1 MRCIFLLLLTL
12 PVSAWAQPALVVPPG
27 EAVVIAPRGAAVL
40 PRPRPVLPPA
50 SAPRSIA
57 EAPAIPP
64 GQTQSLTGA
73 PLGGGMG
80 LAAPALLAL
89 PLAALGALA
98 AGGLPGSGSGT
109 TAPARTR

>member
-1 MRCIFLLLLTL
+1 L
-12 PVSAWAQPALVVPPG
+12 AQPALVVPAG
-27 EAVVIAPRGAAVL
+27 DGVVIAPRGAAVV
-40 PRPRPVLPPA
+40 PRLRPVLPPVGGA
-50 SAPRSIA
+50 RTAAGATATP
-57 EAPAIPP
+57 PAQAATII
-64 GQTQSLTGA
+64 GE
-73 PLGGGMG
+73 PLSGGLG